1 MSPRK
6 THHSSRV
13 ACIHSTIKA
22 EHTKAKTVLDSTK
35 IAPVLPPGLWHLC
48 LVKTDSGFQ
57 EFCKV
62 PVVLFHTVSQRES
75 DLSFMPH
82 FRKLSDV
89 NHLGVGSQNQIRREV
104 KRYIML
110 NCCRI
115 PALRGFGQA
124 APSVSFCIRDRGT
137 ARHTLV
143 KATFWVVGSAVLSA
157 RRILG
162 SSHRSPMVQNETAG
176 ANYAASRQ
184 EYRWWRPPRR
194 ALDVRSEFGDGLF
207 STGRRFGASF
217 SRES

>member
-57 EFCKV
+57 EFRKV
-62 PVVLFHTVSQRES
+62 PVVLFHTVSQRKS
-75 DLSFMPH
+75 DLSFMPR

-89 NHLGVGSQNQIRREV
+89 NHLGVGSQNQIWREV
-104 KRYIML
+104 QRYIML

-124 APSVSFCIRDRGT
+124 APSVSFWIRDRGT

-157 RRILG
+157 RRNLG
-162 SSHRSPMVQNETAG
+162 SCHRSPMVQNETAG
-176 ANYAASRQ
+176 ANQA
-184 EYRWWRPPRR
+184 
-194 ALDVRSEFGDGLF
+194 
-207 STGRRFGASF
+207 GA
-217 SRES
+217 